1 MRSAI
6 AVLAGY
12 LLFAI
17 GAGLLFG
24 VSGRDPKVWPGIGF
38 AVFSTLYGMAFAFAA
53 GCVAARLA
61 RRKPVHHAAAEAAV
75 IALVAAMSMLL
86 QAQGASIWSEVA
98 VLLFMAPAAAA
109 SGFSR
114 LSRP

>member
-1 MRSAI
+1 MRSVI
-6 AVLAGY
+6 AVVAGY
-12 LLFAI
+12 LVFAVS
-17 GAGLLFG
+17 AGLLFG
-24 VSGRDPKVWPGIGF
+24 LSGRNPKVWPGIGF

-53 GCVAARLA
+53 GCIAARLA
-61 RRKPVHHAAAEAAV
+61 RGNPVHHAAAEAAM
-75 IALVAAMSMLL
+75 IALVAALSMLL
-86 QAQGASIWSEVA
+86 QAQGASIWSEVS

>member
-1 MRSAI
+1 MRSVI
-6 AVLAGY
+6 AVIAGY
-12 LLFAI
+12 LVFGI
-17 GAGLLFG
+17 SAGLLFG
-24 VSGRDPKVWPGIGF
+24 TSGRDPKVWPGFGF
-38 AVFSTLYGMAFAFAA
+38 AVFATLYGMAFAFAA
-53 GCVAARLA
+53 GCIAARLA
-61 RRKPVHHAAAEAAV
+61 RRNPAHHAAAEAAI

-114 LSRP
+114 FSRP